1 MHLIPVYTDLLFYFM
16 TTLSWGGLFFFQW
29 VPFKHQAVS
38 WLLFIVEKD
47 VVEEGTENQQSDR

>member
-16 TTLSWGGLFFFQW
+16 TTLSWGGLFFQW
-29 VPFKHQAVS
+29 VPLKYQVVS
-38 WLLFIVEKD
+38 WVLFIVEKD